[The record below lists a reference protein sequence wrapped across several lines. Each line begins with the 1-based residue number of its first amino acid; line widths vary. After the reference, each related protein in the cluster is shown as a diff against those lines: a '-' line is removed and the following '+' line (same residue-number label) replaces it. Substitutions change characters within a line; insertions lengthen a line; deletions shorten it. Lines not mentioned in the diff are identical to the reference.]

1 MMTMSALHCAAD
13 GTSRNWLGTLTAAI
27 QITQV
32 VNFVKG
38 KTNERTHCNAFDT
51 GLRCTDRRFD
61 WMGDVRMNNADMPA
75 MPIVELQKDCL
86 VSLGLTKREMIAM
99 AAMQGML
106 SGHTMVSDDALA
118 VHSVKIANALLA
130 EMERTK

>member
-13 GTSRNWLGTLTAAI
+13 GTSRNWLGTLTAETL
-27 QITQV
+27 ITQV

-61 WMGDVRMNNADMPA
+61 WMGDVRMNNGDMPA
-75 MPIVELQKDCL
+75 MPVADEYQDCC
-86 VSLGLTKREMIAM
+86 GLTKREMFAM